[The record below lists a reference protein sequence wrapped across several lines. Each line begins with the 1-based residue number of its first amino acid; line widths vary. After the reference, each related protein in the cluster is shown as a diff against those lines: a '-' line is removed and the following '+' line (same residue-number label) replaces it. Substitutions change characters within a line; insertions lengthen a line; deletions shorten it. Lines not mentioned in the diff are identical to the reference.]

1 MSNKLV
7 KNINFSSLNC
17 KNLKGNLVYSQY
29 IADISDLSYYS
40 ETWTYPNDL
49 PLIKKMA
56 SNSNNFFYHKS
67 DMKVRAKGRP
77 FGGQLWL
84 INRNFKIIECN
95 FLCRHSSYVNFSI
108 NNIEFLCIG
117 LYLPFD
123 DPKNK
128 DNSKSIFQLTL
139 SKILALIERHKDK
152 NIPII
157 LMGDFNADIHR
168 NNRFDDIL
176 KKFINDNEMIVLD
189 HITEKKIPHTY
200 TTAKVLNKRLN
211 RTKSFQYNL
220 DHFILY
226 SKHSLAILKNSTFI
240 VLDDVANTSD
250 HRAINYFFQ
259 LETSH
264 DNPNIQTEKTTSG
277 NPNFENSVIL
287 KFYQLKVEE
296 KLNVIKNKILE
307 DNAQDQKF
315 IDELYS
321 SLCDIFVESSEDTV
335 LFQNSFIKP
344 KDPDKSKKK
353 KPSLNDEQKE
363 ILKKM
368 NEIYKNSLKGVEH
381 PDPLKEQEHENLKR
395 ALRRTQRYNLFLEE
409 QKELNDLD
417 RIAKEKNRNKFWRF
431 VKKNRKKR
439 LDNREISIDSTSL
452 FNHYKNFFYENDF
465 APNVEQKLISEKV
478 NETFN
483 NFSNNKIIKKFKASD
498 LEKTLKELKNSHV
511 KGFDKISYSMIKNAL
526 SPDVEEFFLFF
537 FNKIMELMKIP
548 KNLNV
553 SIIKPILKDQEKS
566 TDDINNIRPISI
578 SNCFAQIFEKLI
590 LIKSPKLSITH
601 KNQFGFKRKT
611 SCNHAVFTLKETIL
625 HYTENRSGVKVASLD
640 AEKAF
645 DKTWRDGL
653 FYKLIPEMDITFWY
667 VLKIYYDSSKGT
679 ILLAVNCFSELFI
692 INVGVKQGG
701 KLSSYLF
708 GKLIDALI
716 KKCIEEKVGALIHNI
731 NVCIIVYADDIL
743 LISPNDHQLQK
754 LLNICGEYG
763 EIWKIKFNSLK
774 SNIIEFGEQ
783 FFANSDFYL
792 NKRLIPKVE
801 KLKYLGVFIDK
812 NCDFD
817 LLANEKFL
825 NVQKSIF
832 SLSFLGLKPSGIS
845 PFLQS
850 FIYKTYCLSQFT
862 YALETTTLL
871 KGTRDYLNVS
881 QNNLIR
887 QIIGL
892 PKTCHMTRLLR
903 LLKIFN
909 FEELY
914 ISTKIA
920 FLDSIKNN
928 CISSAI
934 FDYLCINKSKSK
946 RYSKSFVQDIKVLE
960 GHFDYDIS
968 AIFEN
973 PSYFKK
979 LIKKQSTV
987 PDGISDSINICL
999 NNYKSKKYKKM
1010 LEDLTKPQFI
1020 REDEEFQE
1028 LLQYL
1033 IITGYS

>member
-1 MSNKLV
+1 MAKSSNK
-7 KNINFSSLNC
+7 S
-17 KNLKGNLVYSQY
+17 
-29 IADISDLSYYS
+29 
-40 ETWTYPNDL
+40 
-49 PLIKKMA
+49 
-56 SNSNNFFYHKS
+56 FYHKS

-84 INRNFKIIECN
+84 INKKFKIIECN

-123 DPKNK
+123 DSKNK
-128 DNSKSIFQLTL
+128 DNSKAIFELTL
-139 SKILALIERHKDK
+139 SKILALIERHKEK
-152 NIPII
+152 KIPII
-157 LMGDFNADIHR
+157 LMGDFNADLHR

-176 KKFINDNEMIVLD
+176 KRFIQENCMIVLD
-189 HITEKKIPHTY
+189 HINNEKIPPTY

-211 RTKSFQYNL
+211 RTKRFQYNL

-226 SKHSLAILKNSTFI
+226 SKHSLEIIKNSKFM
-240 VLDDVANTSD
+240 VLNDVANTSD
-250 HRAINYFFQ
+250 HLAINYSFQ
-259 LETSH
+259 LETSRDDPILQTNNTLNSGDPNF
-264 DNPNIQTEKTTSG
+264 DNPL
-277 NPNFENSVIL
+277 IL
-287 KFYQLKVEE
+287 NFYQLKVEE
-296 KLNVIKNKILE
+296 KLNALKNKLLE
-307 DNAQDQKF
+307 RNNHDQKF
-315 IDELYS
+315 IDEFYE
-321 SLCDIFVESSEDTV
+321 SLCTIFVESSEEAL
-335 LFQNSFIKP
+335 LFQNDIINP
-344 KDPDKSKKK
+344 KFPEKNKKQK
-353 KPSLNDEQKE
+353 HQLNDEQKE
-363 ILKKM
+363 IVRKM
-368 NEIYKNSLKGVEH
+368 KEIYNNFLKGVEH
-381 PDPLKEQEHENLKR
+381 PDPLKDQEHETLKR
-395 ALRRTQRYNLFLEE
+395 DLRRTQRYNIFLQE

-417 RIAKEKNRNKFWRF
+417 HIAKEKNRNKFWRF

-439 LDNREISIDSTSL
+439 IENREISIDSKSL
-452 FNHYKNFFYENDF
+452 FNHYKNFFFESNF
-465 APNVEQKLISEKV
+465 NLNAEQKIIAEKV

-483 NFSNNKIIKKFKASD
+483 NFSKKIIIKKFKATD
-498 LEKTLKELKNSHV
+498 LEKAVNELKNSHV
-511 KGFDKISYSMIKNAL
+511 KGFDKISYNMIKNAL
-526 SPDVEEFFLFF
+526 SPNVEEFILTF

-548 KNLNV
+548 KNFNV

-566 TDDINNIRPISI
+566 TEDINNIRPISI

-590 LIKSPKLSITH
+590 LLKSPKLAITH

-653 FYKLIPEMDITFWY
+653 FYKLISEMDITFWY
-667 VLKIYYDSSKGT
+667 ILKIYYDSSQGT
-679 ILLAVNCFSELFI
+679 ILLADNYYSELFL

-708 GKLIDALI
+708 GKLVDDLI
-716 KKCIEEKVGALIHNI
+716 KKCIAAKAGALIRNI

-743 LISPNDHQLQK
+743 LLSSNDYQLQT

-763 EIWKIKFNSLK
+763 KMWKIKFNSNK
-774 SNIIEFGEQ
+774 SNVIEFGKQ
-783 FFANSDFYL
+783 FFNNYEFYL
-792 NKRLIPKVE
+792 NKQIIPKVE

-812 NCDFD
+812 NLDFD
-817 LLANEKFL
+817 LLATEKFL

-832 SLSFLGLKPSGIS
+832 SLSFLGLKPFGIS

-871 KGTRDYLNVS
+871 KGTRDYLNIS

-892 PKTCHMTRLLR
+892 PKTCHMTRLLK

-909 FEELY
+909 FEDLY
-914 ISTKIA
+914 ISTKLS

-928 CISSAI
+928 CISSDI
-934 FDYLCINKSKSK
+934 FNYLCVNKSNSK
-946 RYSKSFVQDIKVLE
+946 RYSKSFVQDIKALE
-960 GHFDYDIS
+960 NPFNYEIS

-973 PSYFKK
+973 PLSFKK
-979 LIKKQSTV
+979 LLKKQTP
-987 PDGISDSINICL
+987 PDGILDSIMSCL
-999 NNYKSKKYKKM
+999 KNYKSKMYKKI
-1010 LEDLTKPQFI
+1010 LEELTKPQFI
-1020 REDEEFQE
+1020 KDDEEFQE

-1033 IITGYS
+1033 IIEGYS